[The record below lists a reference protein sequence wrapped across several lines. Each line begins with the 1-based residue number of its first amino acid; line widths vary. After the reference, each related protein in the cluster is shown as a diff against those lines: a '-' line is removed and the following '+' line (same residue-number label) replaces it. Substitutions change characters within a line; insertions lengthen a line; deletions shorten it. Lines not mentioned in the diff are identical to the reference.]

1 MGTERN
7 IRHHSLAIRC
17 NVRERQCWHLPIGKT
32 VDMRRLRHIAAW
44 VRRETGQD
52 LIEYG
57 LLAVLI
63 AVVVAVA
70 LPTLGGVVRDY
81 YETIWTAV
89 RDAGM

>member
-1 MGTERN
+1 MLAHANRKDS
-7 IRHHSLAIRC
+7 RHQTA
-17 NVRERQCWHLPIGKT
+17 
-32 VDMRRLRHIAAW
+32 LRHIAAW